1 MVDGFFDGL
10 HPSLADATPSGL
22 CNSPLKALKGR
33 HMLATGIAHRP
44 RVTPRNPSPERA
56 LYKVMSGA
64 NEWHVDMVYY
74 ALSGLDMVDGFFRWV
89 SPIAG
94 RCRPFGAMHFTT
106 KSPERAVY
114 VSDGH
119 RPSPTVTPP
128 KPKP

>member
-74 ALSGLDMVDGFFRWV
+74 ALSGLVMLDGFFRWV
-89 SPIAG
+89 APIAG
-94 RCRPFGAMHFTT
+94 RCRPFGAMQLTT
-106 KSPERAVY
+106 KRLLQHALFQFVQ
-114 VSDGH
+114 VI
-119 RPSPTVTPP
+119 
-128 KPKP
+128 